1 MPLCYPQHRYHQNI
15 FSIFFLYSQ
24 KWKDQKHFH
33 YNFLNI
39 VEFEF
44 SFFFFFFLS
53 KIEFNNKVCSKTR
66 WHPISFAIL
75 PLILTRVFFPIAC
88 AYACANVINMY

>member
-1 MPLCYPQHRYHQNI
+1 MPFCYPQHRYHQTI
-15 FSIFFLYSQ
+15 ISIFFLYSQ

-33 YNFLNI
+33 FNFLNI

-53 KIEFNNKVCSKTR
+53 KKEFNNKVSSKTR
-66 WHPISFAIL
+66 WHPVSFAIL
-75 PLILTRVFFPIAC
+75 PLILPRVFFPIAC
-88 AYACANVINMY
+88 ANAINIY